1 MTKPP
6 PTGARTEYLF
16 DFRCTRCDRPASSLV
31 SCHGCTALVCD
42 ACLTDASCL
51 DCAAEAERRA
61 AFVAGQQ
68 RALTDHLIGL
78 LLSGAR
84 VGAEPLPRLSD
95 RPRREDESPSYRAAM
110 RDAGRSRLLR

>member
-61 AFVAGQQ
+61 AFVERQ
-68 RALTDHLIGL
+68 RQELSTYLFDLACR
-78 LLSGAR
+78 LSGATVAGER
-84 VGAEPLPRLSD
+84 LGRLSD
-95 RPRREDESPSYRAAM
+95 ER
-110 RDAGRSRLLR
+110 